1 MEHLLGDLRYA
12 WRSLK
17 NAPGFVAVAVLTL
30 ALGIG
35 ANSAVFSVV
44 KGVLLTPPPFTQPER
59 LVLLAPNFDAF
70 GLKEVSN
77 SVPEYRDM
85 TTHTRAF
92 SSLAAFRNDDMTL
105 TAEESP
111 RRLRVVVATAS
122 FLPTLGVTPVL
133 GRGFTQE
140 EETPGRDQV
149 VILTDTAW
157 RTLYAKD
164 PEVLGRVLRLD
175 GVPRTVVG
183 VLPPGGVYPED
194 MEAVL
199 PLAPTPEQQEESRRG
214 NRFLNVLAR
223 LKPGMTLDTARADL
237 VRMGDARPTDLV
249 SRYREWGWSMSVKP
263 LEDQIVG
270 GVRET
275 LWLLWGAV
283 GFVLLV
289 ACSSVANLL
298 LARAVSRGR
307 EVSIRA
313 ALGAGRLRLVAQFL
327 TESLVLSLV
336 AGAVGLLLA
345 LWGTDALVATVGEG
359 LPRAQGVKLDVASV
373 LFTLGVSVLTGVL
386 FGLVP
391 ALQASRVDLHA
402 AMREGA
408 RATGSHRTGRLRAAL
423 VVAQV
428 SLALVLLVGAGL
440 FVRSFLALQRVDAG
454 FAPDGVLTGQL
465 ALPKVQYPDPAKQAA
480 FLQALLPRLQ
490 ALPGVESAGLTNL
503 LPLGGSADRSFDIE
517 GRPRQPGAQWKAV
530 EFRAATPGYL
540 NALRVHLRQGR
551 LLEDSDGPGAPWVVV
566 INRSFA
572 DLFWPK
578 GDALGQRVKLHG
590 QDMQWTTVVGIVD
603 DLREWGLD
611 VPSRPAAYYSLS
623 QLPDV
628 SMGLAVRVKSGDP
641 EALRAQVEAE
651 VRAVDADLPLFDVSS
666 LTRRMDQST
675 GPRRLSAL
683 VMGLF
688 AGVALLLAALGLS
701 GVIAFSVSQRTR
713 ELGIRMALGAARG
726 DVLRLVLA
734 QGLRLSLTGVAVGLC
749 LSLGLA
755 RLLGSLLYGV
765 SADDPWTFGGVA
777 LLLTGVALG
786 ASWLPARRAT
796 RVDPIIALRAD

>member
-44 KGVLLTPPPFTQPER
+44 KGVLLTPPPFVQPER
-59 LVLLAPNFDAF
+59 LVLLAPNFEAF
-70 GLKEVSN
+70 GLKAVSN

-92 SSLAAFRNDDMTL
+92 TALAAFRPDDVTL
-105 TAEESP
+105 TGEESP
-111 RRLRVVVATAS
+111 RRLRVAIATAS

-133 GRGFTQE
+133 GRGFTEE

-157 RTLYAKD
+157 RTLFAKD

-194 MEAVL
+194 MEVVL
-199 PLAPTPEQQEESRRG
+199 PFAPTPEQQEEARRG
-214 NRFLNVLAR
+214 NRFLSVLAR
-223 LKPGMTLDTARADL
+223 LKPGMTLDAARADL
-237 VRMGDARPTDLV
+237 VRMGNARPPELV
-249 SRYREWGWSMSVKP
+249 SDYQRWGWSMSVTP
-263 LEDQIVG
+263 LEDQVVG

-345 LWGTDALVATVGEG
+345 LWGTDALVATVGDS

-391 ALQASRVDLHA
+391 ALQASRADLHA

-440 FVRSFLALQRVDAG
+440 FVKSFLALQRVDAG
-454 FAPDGVLTGQL
+454 FESDGVLTGQL
-465 ALPKVQYPDPAKQAA
+465 ALPRGQYPERAKQAA

-490 ALPGVESAGLTNL
+490 GMPGVESAGLTNV
-503 LPLGGSADRSFDIE
+503 LPLGGTTDNSFDIE
-517 GRPRQPGAQWKAV
+517 GRPRQPGEQWKAV
-530 EFRAATPGYL
+530 EFRAVTSGYL
-540 NALRVHLRQGR
+540 RALRVHLRQGR
-551 LLEDSDGPGAPWVVV
+551 LLEDSDGPDAPWAVV

-572 DLFWPK
+572 NLFWPK
-578 GDALGQRVKLHG
+578 DDALGQRLKLHG
-590 QDMQWTTVVGIVD
+590 KDMQWATVVGIVD

-623 QLPDV
+623 QLPSV

-651 VRAVDADLPLFDVSS
+651 VRAVDADLPLFDVSP
-666 LTRRMDQST
+666 LTRRMDRST

-701 GVIAFSVSQRTR
+701 GVIAFSVTQRTR

-749 LSLGLA
+749 LSLALA
-755 RLLGSLLYGV
+755 RLLGALLYGV

-777 LLLTGVALG
+777 LLLTGVALA

>member
-59 LVLLAPNFDAF
+59 LVLLAPNLDAF
-70 GLKEVSN
+70 GLKEVST
-77 SVPEYRDM
+77 SIPEYRDLV
-85 TTHTRAF
+85 THTKAF
-92 SSLAAFRNDDMTL
+92 VSLSAFRPDDMTL
-105 TAEESP
+105 TGGESP
-111 RRLRVVVATAS
+111 RRLRVVIATAS
-122 FLPTLGVTPVL
+122 FLPTLGVAPVL

-149 VILTDTAW
+149 VVLTDAAW
-157 RTLYAKD
+157 RTHFAKD

-194 MEAVL
+194 TEVVL
-199 PLAPTPEQQEESRRG
+199 PFAPTPEQQAESRRG
-214 NRFLNVLAR
+214 NRFLSVMAR
-223 LKPGMTLDTARADL
+223 LKPGMTLDGARADL
-237 VRMGDARPTDLV
+237 VRMGNARSADLV
-249 SRYREWGWSMSVKP
+249 DQYRQAGWSMSVKS
-263 LEDQIVG
+263 LEDQVVG
-270 GVRET
+270 SVRET

-313 ALGAGRLRLVAQFL
+313 ALGAGRMRLVAQFL

-359 LPRAQGVKLDVASV
+359 LPRAQGVKLDVVSV
-373 LFTLGVSVLTGVL
+373 LFTLAVSVLTGVL

-440 FVRSFLALQRVDAG
+440 FVKSFLALQRVDAG
-454 FAPDGVLTGQL
+454 FESDGVLTGAL
-465 ALPKVQYPDPAKQAA
+465 ALPKVQYPDRPKQAA
-480 FLQALLPRLQ
+480 FLQALVPRLQ
-490 ALPGVESAGLTNL
+490 ALPGVESAGLTNV
-503 LPLGGSADRSFDIE
+503 LPLGGSMDNSFDIE
-517 GRPRQPGAQWKAV
+517 GRQRQPGELWKAV

-540 NALRVHLRQGR
+540 HALRVHLRQGR
-551 LLEDSDGPGAPWVVV
+551 LLEDGDGPDAPWAVV

-572 DLFWPK
+572 NLFWPK
-578 GDALGQRVKLHG
+578 GDALGQRLKLHG
-590 QDMQWTTVVGIVD
+590 QDMQWTTVVGVVD

-611 VPSRPAAYYSLS
+611 VPARPAAYYSLS
-623 QLPDV
+623 QLPSV
-628 SMGLAVRVKSGDP
+628 YMGLTVRVKSGDP

-701 GVIAFSVSQRTR
+701 GVIAFSVTQRTR

>member
-77 SVPEYRDM
+77 SIPEYRDLN
-85 TTHTRAF
+85 THTKAF
-92 SSLAAFRNDDMTL
+92 TSLSAFRPDDMTL
-105 TAEESP
+105 TGAESP
-111 RRLRVVVATAS
+111 RRLRVVIATAS
-122 FLPTLGVTPVL
+122 FLPTLGVSPVL

-140 EETPGRDQV
+140 EETPGQDKV
-149 VILTDTAW
+149 VVLTDAAW
-157 RTLYAKD
+157 RTHFAKD
-164 PEVLGRVLRLD
+164 PEVLGRELRLD
-175 GVPRTVVG
+175 GVPHTVVG

-194 MEAVL
+194 TEVVL
-199 PLAPTPEQQEESRRG
+199 PFAPTPQQQEESRRG
-214 NRFLNVLAR
+214 NRFLSVMAR
-223 LKPGMTLDTARADL
+223 LKPGVTLDAARADL
-237 VRMGDARPTDLV
+237 VRMGNARSADLV
-249 SRYREWGWSMSVKP
+249 DQYKQAGWSMSVKS
-263 LEDQIVG
+263 LEDHVVG

-313 ALGAGRLRLVAQFL
+313 ALGAGRMRLVAQFL

-359 LPRAQGVKLDVASV
+359 LPRAHGVKLDVASV
-373 LFTLGVSVLTGVL
+373 LFTLAVSVLTGVL

-408 RATGSHRTGRLRAAL
+408 RATGSHRTSRLRAAL

-440 FVRSFLALQRVDAG
+440 FVKSFLALQRVDAG
-454 FAPDGVLTGQL
+454 FESEGVLTGAL
-465 ALPKVQYPDPAKQAA
+465 ALPKVQYPDRPKQAA

-490 ALPGVESAGLTNL
+490 ALPGVESAGLTNV
-503 LPLGGSADRSFDIE
+503 LPLGGAMDNSFDID
-517 GRPRQPGAQWKAV
+517 GRPRQPGELWKAV
-530 EFRAATPGYL
+530 EFRALTPGYL
-540 NALRVHLRQGR
+540 HALRVHLRQGR
-551 LLEDSDGPGAPWVVV
+551 LLEDSDGPDAPWAVV

-578 GDALGQRVKLHG
+578 GDALGQRLKLHG
-590 QDMQWTTVVGIVD
+590 QDMQWTTVVGVVD

-611 VPSRPAAYYSLS
+611 VPARPAAYYSLS
-623 QLPDV
+623 QLPSV
-628 SMGLAVRVKSGDP
+628 YMGLAVRVKSGDP

-701 GVIAFSVSQRTR
+701 GVIAFSVTQRTR

-765 SADDPWTFGGVA
+765 SVDDPWTFGGVA